1 MSEGIPIGN
10 LSNLRFCRTFINSGG
25 VKGEVTFTQR
35 SKFDPTFLNFTLAT
49 PLAHHVSRKFAEDVS
64 GFKIHSLPPTPQ
76 RIGQPDYCE
85 TTGEL
90 HNPRELQLDHAP
102 PPGYGTQEQYA
113 IGDLSGKL
121 QGRNK
126 KYFHQYVLPGTSSE
140 LSGLYW
146 DLYLPLQGRHS
157 IAHRSLVIYTFNRT
171 DVQNITQSIWGCSP
185 LNQYE
190 RNGIYQQPMFTAQVR
205 RESAHWTVSS

>member
-1 MSEGIPIGN
+1 M
-10 LSNLRFCRTFINSGG
+10 
-25 VKGEVTFTQR
+25 QR

-49 PLAHHVSRKFAEDVS
+49 PLAQHVSRKFAQDVS
-64 GFKIHSLPPTPQ
+64 GFKIHSLPPTPH

-113 IGDLSGKL
+113 IGDLTGKL

-171 DVQNITQSIWGCSP
+171 DVLNITQSIWGCST
-185 LNQYE
+185 LNQYQ
-190 RNGIYQQPMFTAQVR
+190 RNGIYQQTMFTAQVSE
-205 RESAHWTVSS
+205 ESSQWTVCS